1 MHTFTHIDMQVA
13 EIAFSVCACVFL
25 RCSTVSSR
33 LAAYEVLVML
43 ADSSLTN
50 LQLITKELLSMHH
63 QSDPSL
69 TKEFDVSA
77 LAVLVSFEEFCNRD
91 TVIELN

>member
-1 MHTFTHIDMQVA
+1 MHTFKHIDTQVPSA
-13 EIAFSVCACVFL
+13 AFSNYVCL

-69 TKEFDVSA
+69 TKEFDVSPFTSPYISWRK
-77 LAVLVSFEEFCNRD
+77 LIL
-91 TVIELN
+91 L